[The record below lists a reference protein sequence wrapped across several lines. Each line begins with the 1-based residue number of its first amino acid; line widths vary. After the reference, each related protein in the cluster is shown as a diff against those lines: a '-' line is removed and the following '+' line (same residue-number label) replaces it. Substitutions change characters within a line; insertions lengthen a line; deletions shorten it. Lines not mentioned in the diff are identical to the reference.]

1 MIAPP
6 DIENSAMQ
14 SGYDHV
20 GYNVA
25 AQQSITKTTKPYQA
39 VAYGGSRDKA
49 GTAWMGRRRLT
60 ALEAAQDYCDYV
72 NNGGAVTLAF
82 RTSGHSKVTT
92 DRPQRAGM
100 PAEVA
105 AAKDKVSA
113 WEREQREAEDAQNYV
128 YLIGEKGC
136 HIFVKIGESLE
147 PLNRPAGLQTGN
159 PRTLLTLAFRKT
171 PIKVKADIPLHVKHA
186 KDHHKDEWFYA
197 TADVLAE
204 FGLTPNKFKALVK

>member
-1 MIAPP
+1 MITPQ
-6 DIENSAMQ
+6 DIKNPERK
-14 SGYDHV
+14 SGYDFV
-20 GYNVA
+20 GYA
-25 AQQSITKTTKPYQA
+25 CESGRDRKAPYQA
-39 VAYGGSRDKA
+39 NIRDRGTLRKWNGPRRQA
-49 GTAWMGRRRLT
+49 GI
-60 ALEAAQDYCDYV
+60 EAAQDYCDYV

-92 DRPQRAGM
+92 NRPQRAGM
-100 PAEVA
+100 PDEVA
-105 AAKDKVSA
+105 AAKAKVSA

-136 HIFVKIGESLE
+136 RIFVKIGESLE

-159 PRTLLTLAFRKT
+159 PRTLITLAFRKT

-197 TADVLAE
+197 TEDVLAE
-204 FGLTPNKFKALVK
+204 FGLTFNKFKALVK